1 MPRIRLLYLLHGVA
15 VAAFGPFASV
25 ILADR
30 GFEPGAI
37 GLVYAVTSLTYIVSI
52 PAWGH
57 LGDVVLGR
65 SRALRLAMLGAAV
78 ALLVFALPIGLPLL
92 AVAYV
97 GYAACYGA
105 AGPLSDAL
113 AVNALEDP
121 GRQYGK
127 VRALLSASFTVSA
140 IGFGV
145 LYGLAGYW
153 PAPFLFVGFALV
165 IAWLGGGLPD
175 LKRAKLVVQR
185 RGGAIREALTLQPR
199 LVRVLLAVGIAH
211 VGVFAGFSFLSLRV
225 VELGGGP
232 PQVALSSA
240 TAAAAEVVAMV
251 AAGRIVRRV
260 GLRTMFVGASLLSA
274 VAFAS
279 WVVLT
284 SPEAII
290 ASRVLSGTGYA
301 GIFIASV
308 TSMQLLLPSRLQGSG
323 QALASMTT
331 AGIAAFVANVLG
343 GLIYG
348 GPAHQVLFGV
358 GAVFAIAGAILGWL
372 WMPRRGAKRF
382 TEPAPPGPTSPTPS
396 DVGA

>member
-1 MPRIRLLYLLHGVA
+1 MPRIRLLYLLHGFA

-30 GFEPGAI
+30 GFEPAAI
-37 GLVYAVTSLTYIVSI
+37 GLVYAVTSLVYIVSV

-65 SRALRLAMLGAAV
+65 ARALRLAMLGAA
-78 ALLVFALPIGLPLL
+78 AMLLVFALPLALPLL
-92 AVAYV
+92 ALAYV

-113 AVNALEDP
+113 AVNALRDP
-121 GRQYGK
+121 ARQYGQ
-127 VRALLSASFTVSA
+127 VRALLSASFTVTA
-140 IGFGV
+140 VGFGV
-145 LYGLAGYW
+145 LYGIAGYW

-165 IAWLGGGLPD
+165 IAWLSGSIPD
-175 LKRAKLVVQR
+175 LKRATLAVQR
-185 RGGAIREALTLQPR
+185 RGGAIREALALQPA

-211 VGVFAGFSFLSLRV
+211 VGVFAGFSFLSLRI

-240 TAAAAEVVAMV
+240 VAAAAEVVALV

-260 GLRTMFVGASLLSA
+260 GMRTMFAGASLLSA
-274 VAFAS
+274 IAFAS

-284 SPEAII
+284 SPEAIV
-290 ASRVLSGTGYA
+290 ASRLLSGAGFA

-308 TSMQLLLPSRLQGSG
+308 TSMQLLLPPRLQGSG

-348 GPAHQVLFGV
+348 GPGHQALFGV
-358 GAVFAIAGAILGWL
+358 GAAFAVAGALLGWL
-372 WMPRRGAKRF
+372 WLPRRGARRF
-382 TEPAPPGPTSPTPS
+382 TEPGPAQP
-396 DVGA
+396 VAAGA

>member
-1 MPRIRLLYLLHGVA
+1 MPRIRLLYLLHGFA

-30 GFEPGAI
+30 GFAPAAI
-37 GLVYAVTSLTYIVSI
+37 GLVYAITSLTYVVSV

-65 SRALRLAMLGAAV
+65 SRALRLALVGAA
-78 ALLVFALPIGLPLL
+78 AMLLLFALPLALPLM

-113 AVNALEDP
+113 AVNALRDP
-121 GRQYGK
+121 TRQYGQ
-127 VRALLSASFTVSA
+127 VRALLSASFTVTA

-145 LYGLAGYW
+145 LYGIAGYW

-165 IAWLGGGLPD
+165 LAWLGGSIPD
-175 LKRAKLVVQR
+175 LKRATLVVSR
-185 RGGAIREALTLQPR
+185 RGGAIREALAIQPAI
-199 LVRVLLAVGIAH
+199 VRVLVAVGIAH

-260 GLRTMFVGASLLSA
+260 GLRTMFVGTSLLSA

-284 SPEAII
+284 TPEAII
-290 ASRVLSGTGYA
+290 VSRVLSGTGYA
-301 GIFIASV
+301 GVFIAGV
-308 TSMQLLLPSRLQGSG
+308 TSMQLLLPPRLQGSG

-343 GLIYG
+343 GVIYG
-348 GPAHQVLFGV
+348 GPGHQVLFGV
-358 GAVFAIAGAILGWL
+358 GAAFAVVGAVLGWL
-372 WMPRRGAKRF
+372 WLPRRGTKRF
-382 TEPAPPGPTSPTPS
+382 TEPPATISVST
-396 DVGA
+396 GA